1 MGAGVTKG
9 EPHAAAKEAGG
20 GAPQADGTGPPPDE
34 AIHPG
39 PHSKAGAT
47 RSRHFSS
54 TALKMETIAPN
65 FKVPEAGSKSRIDAK
80 FRGLREQGAKGLVLY
95 LTAGDP
101 NLDATGKILGALDR
115 AGADLIELGV
125 PFSDPLADGPV
136 IQRASERALGAGASL
151 KRILELLP
159 CWRTRVRAPMIL
171 FTYYNPIL
179 QHGLEYF
186 SRDAARAGIDG
197 ALVVDLTPEE
207 SGDYVAAMRS
217 QNLDTVF
224 LASPT
229 STDER
234 LARIAGLSTG
244 FLYLISRTG
253 VTGERP
259 QLSITLRPLVERVRR
274 FTALPLALGFGIST
288 PEQVREVQSLAD
300 AAVVGSALVR
310 AIEDRYATEGEDGIE
325 EFVRWLRG

>member
-1 MGAGVTKG
+1 MGRSKLRHEQSGSKL
-9 EPHAAAKEAGG
+9 
-20 GAPQADGTGPPPDE
+20 
-34 AIHPG
+34 
-39 PHSKAGAT
+39 PHSKMPT
-47 RSRHFSS
+47 
-54 TALKMETIAPN
+54 
-65 FKVPEAGSKSRIDAK
+65 SRIDNT
-80 FRGLREQGAKGLVLY
+80 FLELRKRGAKGLVVY
-95 LTAGDP
+95 VTAGDP
-101 NLDATGKILGALDR
+101 TLDDTGKILGALDR

-136 IQRASERALGAGASL
+136 IQRASERALRAGASL
-151 KRILELLP
+151 RKILELLP
-159 CWRTRVRAPMIL
+159 HWRRVVRGPMIL

-179 QHGLEYF
+179 QYGLENLA
-186 SRDAARAGIDG
+186 RDAALAGVDG

-207 SGDYVAAMRS
+207 SCDYVAAMRS
-217 QNLDTVF
+217 RNLDTVF

-253 VTGERP
+253 VTGERQ
-259 QLSITLRPLVERVRR
+259 QLSSSLRPLVERVRR

-288 PEQVREVQSLAD
+288 PEQVTEVQSLAD

-310 AIEDRYATEGEDGIE
+310 AIEDRYLTEGEAGIE
-325 EFVRWLRG
+325 KFVRWLKGRSTD